1 MARGE
6 LGPGCKFTRRKKT
19 LAFAGII
26 LAVTALTRIIYSTSP
41 DEIRAADLMR
51 QWCRTRRARV
61 DWEQMLKPC
70 KGNIQWG
77 TKLPGWESE
86 YRTDPDESY
95 ISLWDI
101 RPCGEF
107 SRLSIRTVAS
117 NGLEKRIGGDSW
129 RVQLKGPASVAGTV
143 FDHMNGTYEVLFL
156 IIEPGDYQVEA
167 ILDHSLCD
175 GFTDPPPNWFVV
187 GNAQG
192 KNQQEGVL
200 GQTKLGAE
208 RPYILKPLRFGNPI
222 WISIRPTPPG
232 KQPLYQVVQ
241 SASSGFDLTCGIRC
255 NFLWDG
261 FGNWVNGKQGASRWK
276 PFIIADGK
284 L

>member
-6 LGPGCKFTRRKKT
+6 LGPGYKLTRRKKT
-19 LAFAGII
+19 LIIIGIT
-26 LAVTALTRIIYSTSP
+26 LAVVALLRIIQSP
-41 DEIRAADLMR
+41 SSDEIRTADFMR
-51 QWCRTRRARV
+51 QWCRIRRARV

-70 KGNIQWG
+70 KRSLAWG
-77 TKLPGWESE
+77 SKLPGWGTE

-107 SRLSIRTVAS
+107 SRLSIRTLAI
-117 NGLEKRIGGDSW
+117 NGQEKRIGGDSW

-175 GFTDPPPNWFVV
+175 GFTDPPPNWFIF
-187 GNAQG
+187 GMFG
-192 KNQQEGVL
+192 
-200 GQTKLGAE
+200 GQHD
-208 RPYILKPLRFGNPI
+208 N
-222 WISIRPTPPG
+222 
-232 KQPLYQVVQ
+232 
-241 SASSGFDLTCGIRC
+241 
-255 NFLWDG
+255 
-261 FGNWVNGKQGASRWK
+261 
-276 PFIIADGK
+276 
-284 L
+284 

>member
-1 MARGE
+1 MSPLKLTSSFQLLYSIFNYISSQDDVVPSQTTDMARGE

-51 QWCRTRRARV
+51 QWCRIRRARV

-70 KGNIQWG
+70 KGKIQWG
-77 TKLPGWESE
+77 SKLPGWESE

-187 GNAQG
+187 GMLRCSLIYFIASVIDSNY
-192 KNQQEGVL
+192 VVI
-200 GQTKLGAE
+200 
-208 RPYILKPLRFGNPI
+208 RLKGL
-222 WISIRPTPPG
+222 
-232 KQPLYQVVQ
+232 L
-241 SASSGFDLTCGIRC
+241 SG
-255 NFLWDG
+255 
-261 FGNWVNGKQGASRWK
+261 
-276 PFIIADGK
+276 
-284 L
+284 